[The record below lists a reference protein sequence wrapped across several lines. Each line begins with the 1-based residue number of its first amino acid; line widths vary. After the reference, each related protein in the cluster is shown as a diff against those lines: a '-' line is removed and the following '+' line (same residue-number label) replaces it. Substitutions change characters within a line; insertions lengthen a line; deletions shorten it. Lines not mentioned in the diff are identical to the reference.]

1 MWRNDTLPR
10 LQAASQPLRRN
21 MRAERGQ
28 CHYRDPR
35 GSESRVRNVD
45 SQDMLKRLAER
56 GLNRRSFLRLTALAA
71 STAAVVPLLAA
82 CGGDDD
88 PTATPAAAATA
99 TTGAAATPD
108 AASTPDAAT
117 TPDAEPEATAT
128 TAAQPTTPPATGG
141 RGGTLIHVRS
151 SDSDSLDPQRTVAG
165 ASWLVFSN
173 IFDTLIA
180 KDMDLAFEGVIAEAW
195 EISDDGLDYTFTI
208 REGMTFHDGTPV
220 NAEAVKFTFDRAS
233 DPEAPAQALGFI
245 NAFESSE
252 LIDENTVGIK
262 LSEPSAPFMSNIA
275 VAYFGILSPAGVE
288 QHGAN
293 FGTNPVGS
301 GPWMFEEW
309 REGEQI
315 SLVPYPDYVNPRSYV
330 TNKGAPLADQL
341 IFRVIPEAGTQ
352 IAAME
357 TGDANHIVLPNSELR
372 NFEND
377 SNYSILYYQGGTNI
391 FYVEFATEQE
401 ENGDAIFLPPFD
413 DLLVRQA
420 VAHAINADEI
430 VDVVLEGIGDR
441 NYGFMP
447 TGIFAYDPA
456 IEEHG
461 YAFDL
466 DRANELLDEAGWTL
480 SGNVRS
486 KDGTALEVTMWS
498 YADPTLERA
507 IQVIQAQL
515 AQAGIQ
521 VNLEVLDIGTMIA
534 RLPENAHNMDIISV
548 GWPEADI
555 LYIMADIGWG
565 VGNYNPED
573 YMGFIDEARKVT
585 DLEERKALYFEAQK
599 LALEDV
605 MAVPLW
611 TSITMIMTRSEVQ
624 GFYLGPDNI
633 NVWVDA
639 WVES

>member
-1 MWRNDTLPR
+1 M
-10 LQAASQPLRRN
+10 
-21 MRAERGQ
+21 
-28 CHYRDPR
+28 
-35 GSESRVRNVD
+35 ESREMIDRIV
-45 SQDMLKRLAER
+45 ER
-56 GLNRRSFLRLTALAA
+56 RLNRRSFLRMTALAA
-71 STAAVVPLLAA
+71 GTAAVVPLLAA

-88 PTATPAAAATA
+88 PTATPAP
-99 TTGAAATPD
+99 AATP
-108 AASTPDAAT
+108 APEATQAPDA
-117 TPDAEPEATAT
+117 TPGTEPEATAT
-128 TAAQPTTPPATGG
+128 TAAEPTQPPASGG
-141 RGGTLIHVRS
+141 RGGRLIHVRS
-151 SDSDSLDPQRTVAG
+151 ADADSLDPQRTVAG

-173 IFDTLIA
+173 IFDTLIS
-180 KDMDLAFEGVIAEAW
+180 KNMDLEFEGLIAESW
-195 EISDDGLDYTFTI
+195 EISDDGLEYTFNI
-208 REGMTFHDGTPV
+208 RDGMTFHDGSPV
-220 NAEAVKFTFDRAS
+220 NAEAVAFTFERAANP
-233 DPEAPAQALGFI
+233 DAPAQALGFI
-245 NAFESSE
+245 NAFEASE
-252 LIDENTVGIK
+252 LVDDNTVLIT

-288 QHGAN
+288 LHGAD

-301 GPWMFEEW
+301 GPWMFSEW

-315 SLVPYPDYVNPRSYV
+315 TLVPFPDYVNPRSYV
-330 TNKGAPLADQL
+330 ANKGAPLADEL
-341 IFRVIPEAGTQ
+341 VFRVIPEAGTQ

-377 SNYSILYYQGGTNI
+377 PNYSILYYQGGTNI

-401 ENGDAIFLPPFD
+401 EDGSAIFLPPFD
-413 DLLVRQA
+413 DLRVRQA

-441 NYGFMP
+441 NFGFMP

-466 DRANELLDEAGWTL
+466 DRANELLDEAGWAL
-480 SGNVRS
+480 SGNVRQ
-486 KDGTALEVTMWS
+486 KDGESLEVTMWS

-565 VGNYNPED
+565 VGNYNPPD
-573 YMGFIDEARKVT
+573 YMELIDEARRVT

-611 TSITMIMTRSEVQ
+611 TSITMIMSRAEVQ

>member
-1 MWRNDTLPR
+1 M
-10 LQAASQPLRRN
+10 
-21 MRAERGQ
+21 
-28 CHYRDPR
+28 
-35 GSESRVRNVD
+35 ESRRAID
-45 SQDMLKRLAER
+45 RLVER
-56 GLNRRSFLRLTALAA
+56 GLSRRSFLRMTAVAA
-71 STAAVVPLLAA
+71 GTAAVVPLLAA
-82 CGGDDD
+82 CGDDD
-88 PTATPAAAATA
+88 PTATPAPAATPAAATTPGAEPAATA
-99 TTGAAATPD
+99 TPAAEATPAP
-108 AASTPDAAT
+108 AA
-117 TPDAEPEATAT
+117 E
-128 TAAQPTTPPATGG
+128 G
-141 RGGTLIHVRS
+141 RGGRLIHVRTA
-151 SDSDSLDPQRTVAG
+151 DSDSLDPQRTVAG

-173 IFDTLIA
+173 IYDTLIT
-180 KDMDLAFEGVIAEAW
+180 KDMDLAFEGCIAESW
-195 EISDDGLDYTFTI
+195 EISEDGLEYTFNI
-208 REGMTFHDGTPV
+208 RDGMTFHDGEPV
-220 NAEAVKFTFDRAS
+220 TAEAVQFTFERAANP
-233 DPEAPAQALGFI
+233 DAPAQALGFI
-245 NAFESSE
+245 NAFESSDLVDE
-252 LIDENTVGIK
+252 DTVLIR

-275 VAYFGILSPAGVE
+275 VAYFGILSPTGVE
-288 QHGAN
+288 THGAA

-301 GPWMFEEW
+301 GPWMFHEW

-315 SLVPYPDYVNPRSYV
+315 TLVPFPDYQNPRSYV
-330 TNKGAPLADQL
+330 SNKGAPLADEL
-341 IFRVIPEAGTQ
+341 VFRVIPEAGTQ

-372 NFEND
+372 NFEN
-377 SNYSILYYQGGTNI
+377 NPGYSILYYQGGTNI

-401 ENGDAIFLPPFD
+401 DDGSPIFLPPFD

-461 YAFDL
+461 YAHDL

-480 SGNVRS
+480 SGNVRQ
-486 KDGTALEVTMWS
+486 KDGQSLEVTMWS

-521 VNLEVLDIGTMIA
+521 VSLEVLDIGTMIA
-534 RLPENAHNMDIISV
+534 RLPENSHNMDIISV

-565 VGNYNPED
+565 VGNYNPPD
-573 YMGFIDEARKVT
+573 YMELIDEARRVT
-585 DLEERKALYFEAQK
+585 DLDERKELYFEAQK

-611 TSITMIMTRSEVQ
+611 TSITMIMTREEVQ

-639 WVES
+639 WVEN